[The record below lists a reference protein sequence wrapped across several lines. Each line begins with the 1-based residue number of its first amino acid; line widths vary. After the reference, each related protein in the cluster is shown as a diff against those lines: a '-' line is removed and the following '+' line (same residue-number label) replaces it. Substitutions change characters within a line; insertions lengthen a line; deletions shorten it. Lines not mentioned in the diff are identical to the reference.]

1 MKRLFSFLALLLVLA
16 PISAAGDKL
25 VGFFPSSRD
34 TELAAEAVLQ
44 NTPAPEKARRWL
56 AQLTEEPHVAGTS
69 QEKEVAE
76 YVRER
81 LIEMGLETEVVS
93 YDVFLNYPKNV
104 SVRLIEP
111 EEEELSLREEFIA
124 ADKDSS
130 ARGMFPAFHGYAAS
144 GQASGQV
151 VYVNYGTPEDFER
164 LAKMGISPEGHVVL
178 ARYGKVFRGLKVREA
193 EKRGAVGILIY
204 SDPADDGYMRGDV
217 YPDGPMRPPSA
228 IQRGSVQFL
237 SVQPG
242 DPSTPGYPARAN
254 APRLQRSEM
263 KNLPRIPSLPLSYG
277 EAEKILRLLGGAR
290 VPDDWQGGLPFAY
303 HVGPG
308 GAAVELEVE
317 MEGGLRPI
325 YNVFARIPGNEEADQ
340 LVILGN
346 HRDAWNH
353 GAVDPNS
360 GTAAW
365 LETARGLAAAIEAG
379 WQPRRTILLA
389 SWDAEE
395 YGLVGSVEWGED
407 RATELAANA
416 VAYVNLDSAVTGP
429 DLEVS
434 GTPSLLELVRTTAAD
449 VSEPMKSGS
458 LLDAWEQRL
467 AKSWAQ
473 EEPIDLADPEAVFE
487 PRLGALGSGSDY
499 TVFLDHLGIPSMSF
513 GFSGPSGVYH
523 SVYDNFRWMEKF
535 GDPQF
540 VYHAAAAR
548 FFGLLAMRLAGSEV
562 VAFRF
567 SSYAE
572 ALERELDELE
582 RSLVRKT
589 RLAVLEGEET
599 LSLDLTPVREAL
611 AALGAAGRSLDGAV
625 DRLLEK
631 QDSGRVES
639 LNRALI
645 QIERAF
651 LSTDGLPARPWFR
664 HLLYAPGLTTGY
676 GAWPFPELAE
686 AVESRD
692 QELADRGVERLT
704 TVLAEATQRLEAA
717 AALAAD

>member
-1 MKRLFSFLALLLVLA
+1 
-16 PISAAGDKL
+16 
-25 VGFFPSSRD
+25 
-34 TELAAEAVLQ
+34 
-44 NTPAPEKARRWL
+44 
-56 AQLTEEPHVAGTS
+56 
-69 QEKEVAE
+69 
-76 YVRER
+76 
-81 LIEMGLETEVVS
+81 
-93 YDVFLNYPKNV
+93 
-104 SVRLIEP
+104 
-111 EEEELSLREEFIA
+111 
-124 ADKDSS
+124 
-130 ARGMFPAFHGYAAS
+130 
-144 GQASGQV
+144 
-151 VYVNYGTPEDFER
+151 
-164 LAKMGISPEGHVVL
+164 
-178 ARYGKVFRGLKVREA
+178 
-193 EKRGAVGILIY
+193 
-204 SDPADDGYMRGDV
+204 
-217 YPDGPMRPPSA
+217 
-228 IQRGSVQFL
+228 
-237 SVQPG
+237 
-242 DPSTPGYPARAN
+242 
-254 APRLQRSEM
+254 
-263 KNLPRIPSLPLSYG
+263 
-277 EAEKILRLLGGAR
+277 
-290 VPDDWQGGLPFAY
+290 
-303 HVGPG
+303 
-308 GAAVELEVE
+308 
-317 MEGGLRPI
+317 
-325 YNVFARIPGNEEADQ
+325 
-340 LVILGN
+340 
-346 HRDAWNH
+346 
-353 GAVDPNS
+353 
-360 GTAAW
+360 
-365 LETARGLAAAIEAG
+365 
-379 WQPRRTILLA
+379 
-389 SWDAEE
+389 
-395 YGLVGSVEWGED
+395 
-407 RATELAANA
+407 
-416 VAYVNLDSAVTGP
+416 
-429 DLEVS
+429 
-434 GTPSLLELVRTTAAD
+434 
-449 VSEPMKSGS
+449 
-458 LLDAWEQRL
+458 
-467 AKSWAQ
+467 
-473 EEPIDLADPEAVFE
+473 
-487 PRLGALGSGSDY
+487 LGSGSDY